1 MGIYSNIVF
10 NRRDDSPIITDTIES
25 IMEDGSIVL
34 KDENED
40 FVSEGFDIISS
51 ITENYNTIMQHV
63 GVSELN
69 AIYTTGDEMIYTE
82 NVVTDFLSGIK
93 KFLMKIWEK
102 IKSLFK
108 RFIMVIDS
116 YTKNDKAFI
125 NKYRQQIYR
134 HKSLSDFTFKGY
146 QYTIDTGKIK
156 HAMEQL
162 KEKTDTLLENP
173 HAANADVAD
182 NVNYKDDPW
191 DSDAARKYDEK
202 HDDRMEELRGAILNA
217 LKTGTGQHSDSGKG
231 RYTSEE
237 FRKEID
243 MALRHGE
250 EDKEELTDI
259 EIDVDEMVTELQ
271 NYRETKKTVDTAFR
285 DNKKLIDENIKT
297 VDRLFKDHIKDSPSK
312 ENDKEPTVDEIKAL
326 GKAEMKKLID
336 ASLGNSK
343 AIVIDD
349 AGKDT
354 TVTDKAEVTPDIA
367 AQYIKDNKLANVY
380 TRSKSKKRS
389 AMLSNATKVTNE
401 SKTMLITLDSCVL
414 KALKERSR
422 QYKACLV
429 KIVYHNPKNEST
441 FTESYD
447 YNSNYGF
454 NNYISS
460 INFK

>member
-1 MGIYSNIVF
+1 
-10 NRRDDSPIITDTIES
+10 
-25 IMEDGSIVL
+25 
-34 KDENED
+34 
-40 FVSEGFDIISS
+40 
-51 ITENYNTIMQHV
+51 MQHV

-162 KEKTDTLLENP
+162 KVKTDTLLEHP

-250 EDKEELTDI
+250 EDKEELTDK

-312 ENDKEPTVDEIKAL
+312 ENDREATDTEL
-326 GKAEMKKLID
+326 GKLTDQQMKDLIEKKLGSGKTIT
-336 ASLGNSK
+336 
-343 AIVIDD
+343 IDD
-349 AGKDT
+349 SANKATSVADNATVHPDT
-354 TVTDKAEVTPDIA
+354 ARK
-367 AQYIKDNKLANVY
+367 YIKDNKLANVY
-380 TRSKSKKRS
+380 TRSESKKRS